1 MALSEVIEVRDGM
14 RYCLTSFLAFTTY
27 CILLEFVIPTP
38 EIILQRKG
46 QVKYVNLVISTTH
59 AFISAI
65 WSLYCFYIDPDV
77 VSDII
82 NHSTVS
88 TYLLCCFSMGYFIHD
103 AVHYLRHVKFAESWE
118 ILLHHCVVVF
128 CFGTA
133 VVSHNFVNF
142 STVALL
148 VEVNSVPLHTRTL
161 LRMFKVPLDSSLYR
175 INGVFNIVTYV
186 FFRICVLGWMTR
198 WLVLHYDAVQQP
210 YVTIG
215 SVGLFIMTI
224 INVILFGRLLIKD
237 NWIFARVDTHIK
249 QYNTVAH
256 EKAN

>member
-1 MALSEVIEVRDGM
+1 
-14 RYCLTSFLAFTTY
+14 
-27 CILLEFVIPTP
+27 
-38 EIILQRKG
+38 
-46 QVKYVNLVISTTH
+46 VKYVNLVISTTH

-65 WSLYCFYIDPDV
+65 WSLYCFYTDSDV

-103 AVHYLRHVKFAESWE
+103 AVHYRRHVNFSESWE
-118 ILLHHCVVVF
+118 ILLHHVVVVS

-133 VVSHNFVNF
+133 VVSHNYVNF

-161 LRMFKVPLDSSLYR
+161 MRMFKVPLDSSMYR
-175 INGVFNIVTYV
+175 VNGVINIVTYV

-198 WLVLHYDAVQQP
+198 WLVLHYDVVQQP

-215 SVGLFIMTI
+215 SVGLFVMLI

-237 NWIFARVDTHIK
+237 NWIAASVDTRMK
-249 QYNTVAH
+249 QYNNNNTAAGH
-256 EKAN
+256 HQKAN